1 MSTVEFDCPHC
12 NSTMQ
17 LQLINLETGVSDKK
31 TITCKS
37 CKERVTFEYQIKPLY
52 QRSMYKNKE
61 WLEDQYVVKKR
72 TMSEIGDI
80 CGKSA
85 MTIRDWLKRLG
96 IPARAR
102 GPRD

>member
-17 LQLINLETGVSDKK
+17 LQLINLQTGASDKK
-31 TITCKS
+31 TMTCNS

-96 IPARAR
+96 IPARTR